1 MKLKREVVE
10 AWLAARRAEGMWVD
24 KCQSCGSWFAQPR
37 MGRKG
42 ILCDRRV
49 CILAH
54 RWQRKYGRMPPDWLW
69 AKWRAIYGE
78 AQQYTPRSSLRLDA
92 A

>member
-1 MKLKREVVE
+1 VRRKDIVN
-10 AWLAARRAEGMWVD
+10 AWIEARRAEGMWVST
-24 KCQSCGSWFAQPR
+24 CLSCGSWFAQPR
-37 MGRKG
+37 MGRRG

-54 RWQRKYGRMPPDWLW
+54 RWRRKYGRMPPDEM
-69 AKWRAIYGE
+69 WRRWRIWYGD
-78 AQQYTPRSSLRLDA
+78 AQGYRPTTSLRCEA